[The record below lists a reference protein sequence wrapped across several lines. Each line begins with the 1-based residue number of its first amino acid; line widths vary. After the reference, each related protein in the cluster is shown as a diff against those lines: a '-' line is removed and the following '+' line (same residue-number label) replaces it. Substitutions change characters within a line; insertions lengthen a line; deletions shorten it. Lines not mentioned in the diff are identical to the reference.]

1 MNVLV
6 VNDISW
12 DNFAI
17 VARRLNTRCINPNHR
32 INYFYGKDMKYIS
45 NICNQ
50 NLFTLIRRPLVQ
62 ENLKDLILD
71 SLKYTKFCIIF
82 HNFIEYNTISGFI
95 LQLCQE
101 HEIPYFVFSE
111 HCDNFYFNGDY
122 ISDTKFK
129 TIVRNITFIQKSI
142 DFLIPEYLIL
152 DYKKT
157 CPKNIEEVVN
167 NLRTRYQCIKD
178 EKNSKKIIKI
188 EDAIRERRKIDKSDK
203 EIKYLDFMTNK
214 QKWLKETMKKN

>member
-17 VARRLNTRCINPNHR
+17 VARRLNTRSINPNHR

-71 SLKYTKFCIIF
+71 SLKYTIITIQDDYSLKFDNTFLDIPLQERQSITQELKKL
-82 HNFIEYNTISGFI
+82 FINDSSKMLF
-95 LQLCQE
+95 
-101 HEIPYFVFSE
+101 P
-111 HCDNFYFNGDY
+111 
-122 ISDTKFK
+122 
-129 TIVRNITFIQKSI
+129 TIVFRNKIYNGLPDDET
-142 DFLIPEYLIL
+142 L
-152 DYKKT
+152 KKLF
-157 CPKNIEEVVN
+157 K
-167 NLRTRYQCIKD
+167 L
-178 EKNSKKIIKI
+178 
-188 EDAIRERRKIDKSDK
+188 
-203 EIKYLDFMTNK
+203 
-214 QKWLKETMKKN
+214 